1 MDIRV
6 LEYFVVA
13 AQEGSITRAA
23 ELLHV
28 SQPTVSRQLM
38 ELEEEL
44 GRKLFDRSKR
54 SVTLTQEGLL
64 FRESAQGILT
74 LYR

>member
-44 GRKLFDRSKR
+44 VPVGDMGNGLPNGIW
-54 SVTLTQEGLL
+54 SVCKINLN
-64 FRESAQGILT
+64 I
-74 LYR
+74 